1 MSDENAV
8 ATATTDTPALSEA
21 VSAPAPEAKEDVVT
35 EIDAGESGNDDAELD
50 SQLSAIFRKTHP
62 DRDESGRF
70 RSSKPAQEAG
80 QTETEVSPDQSL
92 TEEVKTVEEPS
103 IPPPSAWSTEAKAKW
118 STLSPDVQAVIA
130 KREKEASDAIT
141 RQGSELSAY
150 KPIKQVV
157 EQFKDVFER
166 YGVTPDDGIG
176 RLLEANRRLETD
188 PYAAIAELA
197 NAYGVD
203 LGYYSQQAKQQGS
216 LPPEVAQLHRQIADQ
231 QRQIQEMS
239 NWLANRD
246 RQETETRTQSANA
259 LLEKFSADKADEW
272 AELENDIHAELL
284 ALNAQVEAG
293 LIEPLSSEQK
303 LERAYKRALQ
313 LNPDV
318 QKRKQE
324 AQRKAEQERQVEE
337 AKKRADA
344 AHRAKAVNI
353 ASQPVAAKQ
362 IRSMDDDLRDTYR
375 RAQSR

>member
-8 ATATTDTPALSEA
+8 ATATTDTPALSETI
-21 VSAPAPEAKEDVVT
+21 STPTTEAKEDVVT
-35 EIDAGESGNDDAELD
+35 ETDAGEGDNSDAELD

-62 DRDESGRF
+62 TRDESGRF
-70 RSSKPAQEAG
+70 KSAKPAQEAASA
-80 QTETEVSPDQSL
+80 ETEIPQDQPPA
-92 TEEVKTVEEPS
+92 EEVKTVEEPS
-103 IPPPSAWSTEAKAKW
+103 IPAPQSWSAEAKAKW
-118 STLSPDVQAVIA
+118 ATLSPDIQAVVA
-130 KREKEASDAIT
+130 KREREAHEAIT
-141 RQGSELSAY
+141 RQGNELSAY

-216 LPPEVAQLHRQIADQ
+216 MPPEVAQLHRQIAAQ
-231 QRQIQEMS
+231 QQQIQEMS
-239 NWLANRD
+239 NWIAGRE
-246 RQETETRTQSANA
+246 RHETETRTQSANA
-259 LLEKFSADKADEW
+259 LLEKFSADKPDEW
-272 AELENDIHAELL
+272 PLLEKDIHAELL

-293 LIEPLSSEQK
+293 LIEPLSADQK
-303 LERAYKRALQ
+303 LDRAYKRALQ
-313 LNPDV
+313 LNPEV
-318 QKRKQE
+318 QKRKQD
-324 AQRKAEQERQVEE
+324 AQRKAEQEKQLEE

-344 AHRAKAVNI
+344 AHRAKAVNV
-353 ASQPVAAKQ
+353 ASQPASVKQ
-362 IRSMDDDLRDTYR
+362 IRSMDDDLRETYR